1 MSNPD
6 FHRSNQMFVAMLKK
20 LKRDG
25 LDRTRH
31 YPPIAEADIRKL
43 RESDTFSLEQPKPL
57 QRKVWF
63 DIALA
68 FARRG
73 RENLQSMKKDAFA
86 FKTDDTGD
94 EYVEMT
100 YNEATKNHPGVK
112 SDTNHE
118 SKPRMYAVNGSD
130 SCPVNSLRLYL
141 SKLNP
146 ESELL
151 FQQARNR
158 VLATDN
164 VWYTTR
170 PVGPR
175 TLGDMMKVISKEA
188 KLSQIYTNH
197 SVRATTV
204 TLLSHAGVD
213 TRENMRITQHRN
225 EASVKS
231 YNRDSSDAQKRQYSA
246 ILQGNTDEATDTS
259 LISRTPL
266 ATVNSSP
273 PTHL

>member
-1 MSNPD
+1 MFVIISEWLSSRGFEEDFENLDNRELDKRLERFYAEVRNAEGQNYSKSTFTGLRASINRYLRAPPYSKNVCLMSNPD

-20 LKRDG
+20 LMCDG

-43 RESDTFSLEQPKPL
+43 RESDTFSLDQPKTL

-73 RENLQSMKKDAFA
+73 RENLQSMKKNAFA

-118 SKPRMYAVNGSD
+118 SKTRMYAVNGSD

-141 SKLNP
+141 S
-146 ESELL
+146 
-151 FQQARNR
+151 
-158 VLATDN
+158 
-164 VWYTTR
+164 
-170 PVGPR
+170 
-175 TLGDMMKVISKEA
+175 
-188 KLSQIYTNH
+188 
-197 SVRATTV
+197 
-204 TLLSHAGVD
+204 
-213 TRENMRITQHRN
+213 
-225 EASVKS
+225 
-231 YNRDSSDAQKRQYSA
+231 
-246 ILQGNTDEATDTS
+246 
-259 LISRTPL
+259 
-266 ATVNSSP
+266 
-273 PTHL
+273 